1 MANAKTIN
9 TTPTVSLVEA
19 AQLIVANPRLRF
31 HLEGEKGIGKSSIM
45 QILKPMLPNHIPVYR
60 DVTTMAEGEAGIPM
74 PHHESRTSALYPN
87 AGFQLHTGK
96 PVLLMLDEL
105 TKGSRYV
112 VNMLHTMLER
122 HNPRFGDLPLPEGSI
137 VFSSGNLSD
146 EGIGDTM
153 PAHTRDRM
161 VVLRVRK
168 PNAEEWLTW
177 AANNG
182 INPVVMAWVNETP
195 QCLASYLDGDQDE
208 NAYISNPRRQQLS
221 VVTPRSLDKASDLVS
236 TRHLFSANA
245 LKASLEGCVGAAAAY
260 AMSAYIDYL
269 DQLPRWQ
276 EVIDDPKNTRLP
288 TSTGA
293 TAVMVFG
300 AVSRITRET
309 MDAAMI
315 YMSRLDPTWQA
326 TFAISVARN
335 PERQAIAFSSKAFAD
350 WLQKNEDLL

>member
-1 MANAKTIN
+1 MAHANIN
-9 TTPTVSLVEA
+9 TSPTVSLVEA

-60 DVTTMAEGEAGIPM
+60 DVAQMAEGEAGIPM
-74 PHHESRTSALYPN
+74 PNHDLRTSALYPN
-87 AGFQLHTGK
+87 AGFQLHTGQ

-122 HNPRFGDLPLPEGSI
+122 HNPRFGDLPLPEGSYI
-137 VFSSGNLSD
+137 FSSGNLSD

-168 PNAEEWLTW
+168 PTANEWLTW

-182 INPVVMAWVNETP
+182 IDPIVMAWVNETP
-195 QCLASYLDGDQDE
+195 HCLASYLDGDQDE
-208 NAYISNPRRQQLS
+208 NPYITNPRRQQLA

-236 TRHLFSANA
+236 MRHMYSSDSLTAA
-245 LKASLEGCVGAAAAY
+245 LVGCVGEAAARD
-260 AMSAYIDYL
+260 MSAFIDYQ

-288 TSTGA
+288 TSPGA
-293 TAVMVFG
+293 CAVMVFG

-309 MDAAMI
+309 MDAAMV
-315 YMSRLDPTWQA
+315 YVSRLDPTWQA
-326 TFAISVARN
+326 TFAVSVAKN
-335 PERQAIAFSSKAFAD
+335 PERQSIAFSSKAFAE
-350 WLQKNEDLL
+350 WMLKNEDLL